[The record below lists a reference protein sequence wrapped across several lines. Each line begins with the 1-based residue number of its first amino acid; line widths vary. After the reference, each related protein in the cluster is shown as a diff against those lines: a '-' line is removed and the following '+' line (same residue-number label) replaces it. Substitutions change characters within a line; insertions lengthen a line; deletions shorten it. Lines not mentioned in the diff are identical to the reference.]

1 MDKTEVDFEVSQ
13 YLDERYQDGLPPSS
27 YDRNLIHQCIIT
39 LNDRGHKCSMFGT
52 YKTNNVIERYIYAFI
67 PYTSNVPDGHT
78 KQF

>member
-39 LNDRGHKCSMFGT
+39 LNDRGHKCSMFG
-52 YKTNNVIERYIYAFI
+52 IAFNENWMGTEE
-67 PYTSNVPDGHT
+67 YL
-78 KQF
+78 